1 MIYPFKGYRYSKQAG
16 LLSNLIA
23 PPYDVIS
30 SQYRK
35 DLLNRSPYN
44 IVNLTLPD
52 SFDSD
57 YHCEISQKLDDWC
70 REKILVQDETENYY
84 IVVQKF
90 FYDGRYF
97 ERHGLIGLFDLK
109 KSDRVIT
116 HEVIFNKYRDDR
128 IKLLDATKSN
138 LEPIFLLFEDREHIF
153 EKSACLIDYGE
164 KIDFEDTSIM
174 FAGCKP
180 EILSDFI
187 DKISNGNLFIADG
200 HHRFQASLEFFQTH
214 PGAPGYIMVYLTNL
228 FSDGLI
234 VLPTHRALKTN
245 LTENQMKKIKDF
257 FEVENKKGLKETIE
271 SIENKEKI
279 SFGVYHN
286 KNYQVWTVKET
297 GKIINL
303 LPERY
308 SNEWKS
314 LDVVILH
321 QFLIEKIFGIPS
333 KEKLYYDRDPQL
345 IVDYV
350 NQNPDTIGFFMQ
362 TPDLVKI
369 KQVSTN
375 GEILPPKATYFFP
388 KVPSGLVIAR
398 YV

>member
-97 ERHGLIGLFDLK
+97 ERRGLIGLFDLK

-138 LEPIFLLFEDREHIF
+138 LEPIFLLFEDREH
-153 EKSACLIDYGE
+153 
-164 KIDFEDTSIM
+164 
-174 FAGCKP
+174 
-180 EILSDFI
+180 
-187 DKISNGNLFIADG
+187 
-200 HHRFQASLEFFQTH
+200 
-214 PGAPGYIMVYLTNL
+214 
-228 FSDGLI
+228 
-234 VLPTHRALKTN
+234 
-245 LTENQMKKIKDF
+245 
-257 FEVENKKGLKETIE
+257 
-271 SIENKEKI
+271 
-279 SFGVYHN
+279 
-286 KNYQVWTVKET
+286 
-297 GKIINL
+297 
-303 LPERY
+303 
-308 SNEWKS
+308 
-314 LDVVILH
+314 
-321 QFLIEKIFGIPS
+321 
-333 KEKLYYDRDPQL
+333 
-345 IVDYV
+345 
-350 NQNPDTIGFFMQ
+350 
-362 TPDLVKI
+362 
-369 KQVSTN
+369 
-375 GEILPPKATYFFP
+375 
-388 KVPSGLVIAR
+388 
-398 YV
+398 